1 MKRAG
6 FTIPHQRED
15 IETMKDST
23 SGTSAVRVISMSVHA
38 QILMIRFES
47 QNGIIIVENLNRSG
61 KDGTKV

>member
-23 SGTSAVRVISMSVHA
+23 SGTSAVRVISISVDA

-47 QNGIIIVENLNRSG
+47 QNGTIIVENLNRGG
-61 KDGTKV
+61 KSGTKV

>member
-1 MKRAG
+1 M
-6 FTIPHQRED
+6 
-15 IETMKDST
+15 IEYT
-23 SGTSAVRVISMSVHA
+23 SGTSAVRVISISVDA

>member
-1 MKRAG
+1 M
-6 FTIPHQRED
+6 
-15 IETMKDST
+15 IEYT
-23 SGTSAVRVISMSVHA
+23 SCVSAVRVISISVDA